1 MTLVVEFDL
10 VSERLPLTEVAA
22 AAPDLTLS
30 VDDILT
36 AERSRP
42 VLVFWAEGDTFDTLE
57 TALDDTAVATYSVL
71 GTTGNRRLYRAELS
85 ERPPAIYTEFVRL
98 DTAPINATITPT
110 GWRART
116 RFTDREA
123 LAEFH
128 DACETYDIT
137 FRLDQIFEAS
147 PETDDEYGLTP
158 KQRETLL
165 AAHEAGYFS
174 IPRTGSLAEI
184 GDELGISA
192 PSVSERLRRAQDRLI
207 RHTVA
212 LDEQHI

>member
-10 VSERLPLTEVAA
+10 ISEKLPLTEVAG
-22 AAPDLTLS
+22 AAPDLILR

-36 AERSRP
+36 SERSRP
-42 VLVFWAEGDTFDTLE
+42 VLVFWAEGETFETLE
-57 TALDDTAVATYSVL
+57 TALDETAVATYSVL
-71 GTTGNRRLYRAELS
+71 GTTQNRRLYRVELS
-85 ERPPAIYTEFVRL
+85 EQPPAIYTEFVRL

-110 GWRART
+110 GWRARI
-116 RFTDREA
+116 RFSSRET
-123 LAEFH
+123 LAEFN
-128 DACETYDIT
+128 DSCETYGIT
-137 FRLDQIFEAS
+137 LQLDQIFEAP

-158 KQRETLL
+158 KQHETLL

-174 IPRTGSLAEI
+174 IPRTGSLEEI
-184 GDELGISA
+184 GAELGVSA

-212 LDEQHI
+212 LDERG